1 MTTLAERL
9 TVRLKGVGPIGFVK
23 AVLPCSLAS
32 LRQLMADQ
40 IAQSLPDPGFRFL
53 AGGMPVGLAQEA
65 AEDYQEGDVLIAALP
80 PGSSDSVA
88 PGAGASSASDM
99 PVRAP
104 SQSLVAQWVDAFG
117 FMCATPAKTPAA
129 ASVTLRVRML
139 PHVPHV
145 HPPSHSSCAGLPKS
159 SLRHSVCCS
168 CATHPLTRG

>member
-1 MTTLAERL
+1 MNVAERI

-23 AVLPCSLAS
+23 AVLPCSLAT

-65 AEDYQEGDVLIAALP
+65 DEDYQEGDVLIAALP
-80 PGSSDSVA
+80 PGSSASGAPVA
-88 PGAGASSASDM
+88 SKSSASEL

-117 FMCATPAKTPAA
+117 FMCATLANTAITQA
-129 ASVTLRVRML
+129 I
-139 PHVPHV
+139 
-145 HPPSHSSCAGLPKS
+145 PSCY
-159 SLRHSVCCS
+159 RTC
-168 CATHPLTRG
+168 